1 MKVVHMTP
9 SVSICS
15 VPELLSV
22 EVSKTELKEGMHM
35 IYMCA
40 NIPVKLRLIVSI
52 AEVPFI
58 ENGGMHLKFLLPRGA
73 ITSVSQMFS

>member
-1 MKVVHMTP
+1 MTP

-22 EVSKTELKEGMHM
+22 EVSKTEL

-52 AEVPFI
+52 AEVLFI
-58 ENGGMHLKFLLPRGA
+58 ENGGMHLKFLLPRVA